1 MIICSSHLQVP
12 DSLPYSDDMVWNCVK
27 LENVYMTFLKLVSV
41 VLLLCSEFSFQ
52 LIWIEKH
59 QKNDSSKRCRVVC
72 GNCLWISWSFSARK
86 QLRHHCPYTR
96 MSRYKE
102 SWHDLLC
109 LLFFLPAIRVRDSC
123 HVLEPKGAN
132 GAEFYVS
139 ISRNLNALHK
149 SQDFQI
155 FENWIMYTGT
165 RNTRKWCFVESTTTQ
180 GPPTTVVTCQRSA
193 DS

>member
-1 MIICSSHLQVP
+1 MSIWLFWSWFRWYYCSAQNL
-12 DSLPYSDDMVWNCVK
+12 
-27 LENVYMTFLKLVSV
+27 
-41 VLLLCSEFSFQ
+41 SFQ
-52 LIWIEKH
+52 PTWIEKH
-59 QKNDSSKRCRVVC
+59 QKNESSKRCRVVC
-72 GNCLWISWSFSARK
+72 GNCLWISWIFSARK

-102 SWHDLLC
+102 SWHDLIC

-139 ISRNLNALHK
+139 TSRNLNALHK

-155 FENWIMYTGT
+155 LENWIMYTGT
-165 RNTRKWCFVESTTTQ
+165 RKTRKWCFVESSTTQ
-180 GPPTTVVTCQRSA
+180 GPPTTVWLVKEVQIRRLSRDCDFPLQYSA
-193 DS
+193 S